1 MTEVF
6 VSLRSPYARLAV
18 ALAGGAVRWIPW
30 WSPEGDLLR
39 RSVELAGGSPGFEP
53 MTLGKVLYSLADA
66 RRMHE
71 RAGLPFR
78 RPAESPT
85 GWDLPHL
92 CVAVAREDGRGDEA
106 LRALMAARWEEGKDI
121 CRPEVVDAIARS
133 VGLEGTW
140 IERTTCPG
148 ILEEV
153 ARDFAAAR
161 RHGVF
166 GVPFGVRAG
175 RKAWGT
181 ERTLAM
187 IEEEGEQQMEWN
199 QVPELE
205 PDLDWEAAYLAELE
219 DVPGEILATP
229 GCLDLDHAGGCG

>member
-6 VSLRSPYARLAV
+6 VSLRSPYARLCV
-18 ALAGGAVRWIPW
+18 ALAGGGVRWTPW
-30 WSPEGDLLR
+30 WSPEGELLR
-39 RSVELAGGSPGFEP
+39 RSVEAAGGSPGFEP
-53 MTLGKVLYSLADA
+53 MSLGKVLYSIADA
-66 RRMHE
+66 RRMHD

-78 RPAESPT
+78 RPAESST

-92 CVAVAREDGRGDEA
+92 CVAVARRDGRGDEA
-106 LRALMAARWEEGKDI
+106 LHAMMAARWEEGKDI
-121 CRPEVVDAIARS
+121 CRPDVVEAVARS
-133 VGLEGTW
+133 VGMEDDW
-140 IERTTCPG
+140 VERIADPA
-148 ILEEV
+148 ILSQV

-175 RKAWGT
+175 RRAWGT

-187 IEEEGEQQMEWN
+187 IEEEGDEGMESSQMPEQA
-199 QVPELE
+199 PEV
-205 PDLDWEAAYLAELE
+205 DWEAAYLGELE
-219 DVPGEILATP
+219 DVPLEILATP